1 MIIIESSQTLE
12 ISENYNLSGEL
23 SDVHVIM
30 QFFVHDSDI
39 RNNEIKTCLQK
50 NHDNI
55 NITQIHLLNER
66 IYTDSELGLQS
77 TSKIHQENIEKRLS
91 FQDVFS
97 YIRKTNLKGYFV
109 FMNADIFLDDSI
121 QYIKTSTMHEKKQI
135 CALLR
140 FEYNPEI
147 SLDDAKLFG
156 PRADSQDTW
165 IFHSNFLP
173 KQEQER
179 CFAFNFGQPGC
190 DNKMIYLMRVLG
202 YQIFNDP
209 YIIKTYH
216 YHLSQERNYTN
227 KDLVKNPWGFIN
239 PHNVNINTIARFN
252 ANMTPMTQ
260 IYQYTKGFTE
270 TVFDDNKLIY
280 DYIRTQNVLGKHFI
294 IPRICGI
301 ENNFAVF
308 GKFFKETGNKNV
320 QEYFDNVRPAMKN
333 NAGIKMSNNE
343 SILKYSEMYLK
354 AFENSEMFCGWE
366 IYGDYIKHIS
376 DTHGFMKQLNSTKKM
391 AWSFALDIFHYIYD
405 TPWTTALQGKR
416 ILIISA
422 FEDSIREK
430 IPIRD
435 KIYDGVDLFPDCEFV
450 FIKPPMTQAD
460 EPSREFDVELKEFTD
475 RLDTIKDDY
484 DIALVSCGGYGN
496 LVCNHIFENHQ
507 KSAIYCGGVL
517 QMYFGIVGK
526 RWFIERPDIVRLFMN
541 EHWSRP
547 KEHERP
553 KGCDKVEGACY
564 W

>member
-55 NITQIHLLNER
+55 NITQILLLNER

-376 DTHGFMKQLNSTKKM
+376 DTHGFMKQLNATKKM